1 MQESPKQEQE
11 ICVQC
16 GFCCDGTLFSHAT
29 LQPGERVNLPPKLEQ
44 HYVQYDTG
52 DYFKQP
58 CAYFAG
64 CCTIYDQPRL
74 HICSSF
80 RCQLLRNVEAQTML
94 PSQAV
99 QTVRDM
105 VQLRANIYQLY
116 RQIFG
121 QGAPADFISLRD
133 TVAEVAQALPA
144 DDPARDDIN
153 RLALKCIM
161 LNYWLTKTFKPSR
174 PENQPEKVIC

>member
-1 MQESPKQEQE
+1 MQESPKQEQK

-16 GFCCDGTLFSHAT
+16 GFCCDGTLFSHAS
-29 LQPGERVNLPPKLEQ
+29 LQPGERSNLPPKLKQEF
-44 HYVQYDTG
+44 VQYDTG
-52 DYFKQP
+52 EFFRQP

-64 CCTIYDQPRL
+64 CCTIYDQPKL

-80 RCQLLRNVEAQTML
+80 RCQLLRNVEAQTIL

-99 QTVRDM
+99 QTVRNM
-105 VQLRANIYQLY
+105 VQLRTNIYQLY
-116 RQIFG
+116 RQTFG
-121 QGAPADFISLRD
+121 HDAPADFISLRD
-133 TVAEVAQALPA
+133 AVTQVAQTMPA
-144 DDPARDDIN
+144 DDPARDDID

-174 PENQPEKVIC
+174 PVAHTDMVL

>member
-1 MQESPKQEQE
+1 M
-11 ICVQC
+11 QC
-16 GFCCDGTLFSHAT
+16 GFCCDGTLFSHAS
-29 LQPGERVNLPPKLEQ
+29 LQPGERSNLPPKLKQEF
-44 HYVQYDTG
+44 VQYDTG
-52 DYFKQP
+52 EFFRQP

-80 RCQLLRNVEAQTML
+80 RCQLLRNVEAQTIL

-99 QTVRDM
+99 QTVRNM
-105 VQLRANIYQLY
+105 VQLRTNIYQLY
-116 RQIFG
+116 RQTFG
-121 QGAPADFISLRD
+121 HDAPADFISLRD
-133 TVAEVAQALPA
+133 AVTQVAQTMPA
-144 DDPARDDIN
+144 DDPARDDID

-174 PENQPEKVIC
+174 PVAHTDMVL

>member
-16 GFCCDGTLFSHAT
+16 GFCCDGTLFSHAS
-29 LQPGERVNLPPKLEQ
+29 LQPGERSNLPPKLKQEF
-44 HYVQYDTG
+44 VQYDTG
-52 DYFKQP
+52 EFFRQP

-80 RCQLLRNVEAQTML
+80 RCQLLRNVEAQTIL

-99 QTVRDM
+99 QTVRNM
-105 VQLRANIYQLY
+105 VQLRTNIYQLY
-116 RQIFG
+116 RQTFG
-121 QGAPADFISLRD
+121 HDAPADFISLRD
-133 TVAEVAQALPA
+133 AVTQVAQTMPA
-144 DDPARDDIN
+144 DDPARDDID

-174 PENQPEKVIC
+174 PVAHTDMVL